1 MRVKLV
7 IDYREVA
14 ILSILERLKET
25 PPSAPSPVLS
35 TVSLL
40 RKNVMMTNV
49 PKHDALDT
57 RLFELKRKMGDALEW
72 EVQNL
77 PVGDVHIYTCQDEKE
92 KEDTDGIMNTSSSVT
107 EGGGIV
113 WELRMIIERK
123 QGHDLWQ
130 SIKDGRWKSQ
140 HERIESL
147 STSNSY
153 DGLDVLWVIENFKAS
168 SSSSF
173 SFYQEME
180 TTWKYITSRI
190 VTKRHDHQRHSVFW
204 IPDAHHFVM
213 LCLCL
218 CVNWLKPRD
227 GGEDNTGL
235 DRKKGECITSIP
247 SKKEYTTPFSFL
259 VSVVGS
265 VPGISER
272 LAHRIIDI
280 VLENDEDKGDHPK
293 TKTLNMF
300 CERLLSKRKEVEEMN
315 TGKEGGAIRKLGK
328 KKVETLCQLFHG

>member
-14 ILSILERLKET
+14 ILSILERVKES
-25 PPSAPSPVLS
+25 PPSAPSPSLT

-49 PKHDALDT
+49 PKHDALDA
-57 RLFELKRKMGDALEW
+57 RLFELKRKMGDAFEW

-77 PVGDVHIYTCQDEKE
+77 PVGDAHIYTYQDEME
-92 KEDTDGIMNTSSSVT
+92 KEET

-147 STSNSY
+147 STSTSY
-153 DGLDVLWVIENFKAS
+153 DGLDVLWVVENFKS
-168 SSSSF
+168 SSTCSS

-180 TTWKYITSRI
+180 TTWKYITSRL

-204 IPDAHHFVM
+204 IPDAHHFVI
-213 LCLCL
+213 LCLCV
-218 CVNWLKPRD
+218 CVNWLKPPRD

-235 DRKKGECITSIP
+235 DRKKGGCITSIP

-280 VLENDEDKGDHPK
+280 VLENIEDNGDNQK
-293 TKTLNMF
+293 TKTLTMF
-300 CERLLSKRKEVEEMN
+300 CEKLLLKRKQVEEMN
-315 TGKEGGAIRKLGK
+315 TGKEGGPIRKLGK
-328 KKVETLCQLFHG
+328 KKVETLCQLFYG